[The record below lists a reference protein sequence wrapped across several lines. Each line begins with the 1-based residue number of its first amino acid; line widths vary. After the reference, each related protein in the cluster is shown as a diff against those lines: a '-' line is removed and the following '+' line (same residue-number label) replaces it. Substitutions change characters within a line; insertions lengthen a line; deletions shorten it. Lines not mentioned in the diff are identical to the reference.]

1 MAHTNFLFTS
11 ESVSEGHPDKVCDQI
26 SDAVLDAFLENDI
39 ELGIA
44 DDSAVNTRLG
54 CETLTTTNKIVIAGE
69 GRGQSPFFHKH
80 GDKAV
85 VNREL
90 IAQIARDVVKD
101 IGYDQDGFS
110 FYGADVEVL
119 LHGQSPD
126 IAMGVDAKKKKSGE
140 EEGAGDQGMMFGFAC
155 TESEVYEKNSFMP
168 APIYFAHKILK
179 VLADKRRG
187 GQLADLQPD
196 AKSQVTVKYVN
207 GQPVGCTKVVVSTQH
222 KAQSR
227 NNKKYTPGLIKEMI
241 SDAVESALPK
251 GWMPKRPSDFLVNPT
266 GNFVIGG
273 PDGDCGLTGRKIIV
287 DTYGGYAPHGGG
299 AFSGKDP
306 TKVDRSAAYAAR
318 YLAKNV
324 VAAGVAER
332 CTIQIAYAIGVAD
345 PMSVLVD
352 THGTGKV
359 PESKLEKILPELFP
373 LAADQHPPRT
383 QAQPADLP
391 AHRRLR
397 PFRPRAGQR
406 RRFLLGAHRPRRCD
420 PAGGEVRRNSAV
432 EFRLSCPAKA
442 GIQYSRLCLIERLV
456 FTGSPACAGD
466 DTMNRA
472 ATTEGSSAARLLRP
486 AQRSSLAA
494 AAGRA
499 VRYIA
504 ADARARSRAAGTGR
518 SARVVRR
525 IARRHPSRDRLRRR
539 RTSHCAGQSKS
550 AQRLYRQRRFRQRD
564 RQGARR
570 HRCRS
575 ACQYPAAFRRRQ
587 RVDRMAA
594 A

>member
-1 MAHTNFLFTS
+1 VAHTNFLFTS

-39 ELGIA
+39 KLGIA
-44 DDSAVNTRLG
+44 DDSLVNTRLG
-54 CETLTTTNKIVIAGE
+54 CETLATTNKIVIAGE
-69 GRGQSPFFHKH
+69 GRGQAPLFRKH

-85 VNREL
+85 VDREL
-90 IAQIARDVVKD
+90 ITKIARDVVRD

-110 FYGADVEVL
+110 YYGADIEVL

-126 IAMGVDAKKKKSGE
+126 IAMGVNAKKKKGGE

-179 VLADKRRG
+179 VLSEKRRS
-187 GQLADLQPD
+187 GQLYDLQPD

-207 GQPVGCTKVVVSTQH
+207 GKPVGCTKVVVSTQH
-222 KAQSR
+222 NAQSR
-227 NNKKYTPGLIKEMI
+227 NGKKYTPGLIKEMI

-251 GWMPKRPSDFLVNPT
+251 GWMPQKPSDFLVNPT

-332 CTIQIAYAIGVAD
+332 CTIQVAYAIGVSD
-345 PMSVLVD
+345 PMSVLID

-359 PESKLEKILPELFP
+359 EERKLEKILPELFRLTP
-373 LAADQHPPRT
+373 TNIRRTLKLNRPIYKRTAAYGHFGRAPDKDGGFSWERT
-383 QAQPADLP
+383 D
-391 AHRRLR
+391 
-397 PFRPRAGQR
+397 
-406 RRFLLGAHRPRRCD
+406 
-420 PAGGEVRRNSAV
+420 
-432 EFRLSCPAKA
+432 
-442 GIQYSRLCLIERLV
+442 
-456 FTGSPACAGD
+456 
-466 DTMNRA
+466 
-472 ATTEGSSAARLLRP
+472 
-486 AQRSSLAA
+486 LAA
-494 AAGRA
+494 A
-499 VRYIA
+499 I
-504 ADARARSRAAGTGR
+504 
-518 SARVVRR
+518 
-525 IARRHPSRDRLRRR
+525 
-539 RTSHCAGQSKS
+539 KS
-550 AQRLYRQRRFRQRD
+550 A
-564 RQGARR
+564 
-570 HRCRS
+570 
-575 ACQYPAAFRRRQ
+575 
-587 RVDRMAA
+587 VK
-594 A
+594 

>member
-1 MAHTNFLFTS
+1 VAHTNFLFTS

-39 ELGIA
+39 KLGIA
-44 DDSAVNTRLG
+44 DDSLVNTRLG
-54 CETLTTTNKIVIAGE
+54 CETLSTTNKIVIAGE
-69 GRGQSPFFHKH
+69 GRGQAPLFRKH

-85 VNREL
+85 VDREL
-90 IAQIARDVVKD
+90 ITKIARDVVRD

-110 FYGADVEVL
+110 YYGADVEVL

-126 IAMGVDAKKKKSGE
+126 IAMGVNAKKKKGGE

-179 VLADKRRG
+179 VLSEKRRG
-187 GQLADLQPD
+187 GQLFDLQPD
-196 AKSQVTVKYVN
+196 AKSQVTVRYVN
-207 GQPVGCTKVVVSTQH
+207 GKPVGCTKVVVSTQH
-222 KAQSR
+222 NAQSR
-227 NNKKYTPGLIKEMI
+227 NGKKYTPGLIKEMI

-251 GWMPKRPSDFLVNPT
+251 GWMPQKPSDFLVNPT

-332 CTIQIAYAIGVAD
+332 CTIQVAYAIGVAD

-359 PESKLEKILPELFP
+359 EEKKLEKVLPELFRLTP
-373 LAADQHPPRT
+373 TNIRRTLKLNRPIYRRTAAYGH
-383 QAQPADLP
+383 
-391 AHRRLR
+391 
-397 PFRPRAGQR
+397 FGRA
-406 RRFLLGAHRPRRCD
+406 PEKD
-420 PAGGEVRRNSAV
+420 GGFSWE
-432 EFRLSCPAKA
+432 K
-442 GIQYSRLCLIERLV
+442 
-456 FTGSPACAGD
+456 TD
-466 DTMNRA
+466 
-472 ATTEGSSAARLLRP
+472 
-486 AQRSSLAA
+486 LAA
-494 AAGRA
+494 A
-499 VRYIA
+499 I
-504 ADARARSRAAGTGR
+504 R
-518 SARVVRR
+518 SAV
-525 IARRHPSRDRLRRR
+525 
-539 RTSHCAGQSKS
+539 K
-550 AQRLYRQRRFRQRD
+550 
-564 RQGARR
+564 
-570 HRCRS
+570 
-575 ACQYPAAFRRRQ
+575 
-587 RVDRMAA
+587 
-594 A
+594 

>member
-1 MAHTNFLFTS
+1 MRGVAAVAHTNFLFTS

-39 ELGIA
+39 KLGIA
-44 DDSAVNTRLG
+44 DDSLVNTRLG
-54 CETLTTTNKIVIAGE
+54 CETLATTNKIVIAGE
-69 GRGQSPFFHKH
+69 GRGQAPLFRKH

-85 VNREL
+85 VDREL
-90 IAQIARDVVKD
+90 ITKIARDVVRD

-110 FYGADVEVL
+110 YYGADVEVL

-126 IAMGVDAKKKKSGE
+126 IAMGVNAKKKKGGE

-179 VLADKRRG
+179 VLSEKRRS
-187 GQLADLQPD
+187 GQLYDLQPD

-207 GQPVGCTKVVVSTQH
+207 GKPVSCTKVVVSTQH
-222 KAQSR
+222 NAQSR
-227 NNKKYTPGLIKEMI
+227 NGKKYTPGLIKEMI

-251 GWMPKRPSDFLVNPT
+251 GWMPQKPSDFLVNPT

-332 CTIQIAYAIGVAD
+332 CTIQVAYAIGVSD
-345 PMSVLVD
+345 PMSVLID

-359 PESKLEKILPELFP
+359 EEKKLEKVLPELFRLTP
-373 LAADQHPPRT
+373 TNIRRTLKLNRPIYKRTAAYGH
-383 QAQPADLP
+383 
-391 AHRRLR
+391 
-397 PFRPRAGQR
+397 FGRA
-406 RRFLLGAHRPRRCD
+406 PD
-420 PAGGEVRRNSAV
+420 KDGGFSWE
-432 EFRLSCPAKA
+432 K
-442 GIQYSRLCLIERLV
+442 
-456 FTGSPACAGD
+456 TD
-466 DTMNRA
+466 
-472 ATTEGSSAARLLRP
+472 
-486 AQRSSLAA
+486 LAA
-494 AAGRA
+494 A
-499 VRYIA
+499 I
-504 ADARARSRAAGTGR
+504 R
-518 SARVVRR
+518 SAV
-525 IARRHPSRDRLRRR
+525 
-539 RTSHCAGQSKS
+539 K
-550 AQRLYRQRRFRQRD
+550 
-564 RQGARR
+564 
-570 HRCRS
+570 
-575 ACQYPAAFRRRQ
+575 
-587 RVDRMAA
+587 
-594 A
+594 